1 MISMDCRVKPGNDE
15 IGLTLGLCMRSRS
28 VRLPLLLLVV
38 ALSLAACITSRNEAP
53 ASAGMSEDDDAFCQ
67 AGGKVAVGSPQYV
80 YCRRDRD
87 AARNAA
93 ISKANRSQEGLADWM
108 LNHPDIH

>member
-1 MISMDCRVKPGNDE
+1 MPLKA
-15 IGLTLGLCMRSRS
+15 SRHHLF
-28 VRLPLLLLVV
+28 VLALV
-38 ALSLAACITSRNEAP
+38 ALSLAACATRNEVP
-53 ASAGMSEDDDAFCQ
+53 ASAGLTTEDDDAFCR
-67 AGGKVAVGSPQYV
+67 ANGTVAVGSPQYV

-93 ISKANRSQEGLADWM
+93 ISKANRGQEKLGEWM

>member
-15 IGLTLGLCMRSRS
+15 VSLTPGLYMRPKT
-28 VRLPLLLLVV
+28 VRQPLLLLLL
-38 ALSLAACITSRNEAP
+38 ALSLAACATRNEVP
-53 ASAGMSEDDDAFCQ
+53 ASAGLSEDDDAFCR
-67 AGGKVAVGSPQYV
+67 ANGTVAVGSPQYV

-93 ISKANRSQEGLADWM
+93 ISKANRSQEKLGEWM
-108 LNHPDIH
+108 LDHPEIH

>member
-1 MISMDCRVKPGNDE
+1 MDLRMSPIFARCCAMA
-15 IGLTLGLCMRSRS
+15 ILALT
-28 VRLPLLLLVV
+28 
-38 ALSLAACITSRNEAP
+38 LAACATRNEVP
-53 ASAGMSEDDDAFCQ
+53 ASAGMTEDDDAFCR
-67 AGGKVAVGSPQYV
+67 ANGTVAVGSPQYV

-93 ISKANRSQEGLADWM
+93 ISKANRGQEKLGEWM